1 MHLLADHVSS
11 HPQNASN
18 RCRRYLRA
26 IRTVPGILLLLCVVA
41 WAQTSDDNSKPW
53 SATSD
58 TQDSNLGSRTR
69 KTESHSQVGNRSI
82 DKQSTEIL
90 RSGRYEPYQETE
102 RESVKVNET
111 TTRTVVRTFGRDS
124 SRNRVLLQTTEEE
137 QQNLPDGGAKVTRST
152 SNPDANGRSQIV
164 QRVVQETK
172 KRAANVEETTT
183 TTFLPG
189 VNGGMTAAMK
199 VHERQEHTGEH
210 TVKVQK
216 STLLPDGAGNWQT
229 SETKQST
236 ITDDGNSRTTEESVS
251 RTGGDGRL
259 TEVSRTIGKE
269 SGNGSGNGQST
280 VETYS
285 VDVPGSSSDGRMHL
299 MQRVTTTNREGL
311 SGSHATQQQVQ
322 QINPGDP
329 GAGLQVTVQS
339 TDTQT
344 VGASGTHN
352 ARTIQMRGGDGSLNT
367 VSVDMS
373 QSDRSPPV
381 QVQVSPPAKPAPA
394 TKPK

>member
-1 MHLLADHVSS
+1 
-11 HPQNASN
+11 
-18 RCRRYLRA
+18 
-26 IRTVPGILLLLCVVA
+26 
-41 WAQTSDDNSKPW
+41 
-53 SATSD
+53 
-58 TQDSNLGSRTR
+58 
-69 KTESHSQVGNRSI
+69 
-82 DKQSTEIL
+82 
-90 RSGRYEPYQETE
+90 
-102 RESVKVNET
+102 
-111 TTRTVVRTFGRDS
+111 VVRTFGRDS

-367 VSVDMS
+367 VSVDHHPQSPHRQQS
-373 QSDRSPPV
+373 QSRFVWVGHSCPTKCRSGTPDRQVRIILHINALSLSFFVAESTPHIRLSDKSFRPTKITSPAQP
-381 QVQVSPPAKPAPA
+381 S
-394 TKPK
+394 